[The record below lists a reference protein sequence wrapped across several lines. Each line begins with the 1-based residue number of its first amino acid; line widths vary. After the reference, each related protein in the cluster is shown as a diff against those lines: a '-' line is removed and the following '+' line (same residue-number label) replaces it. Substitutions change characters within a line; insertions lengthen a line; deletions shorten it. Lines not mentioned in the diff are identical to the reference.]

1 MDPILNPFDYFT
13 IPFGKWAEMLL
24 NIIVSNSR
32 ETLLAAKVPVQSF
45 LQLIQSG
52 LMSVPPLIGIVV
64 AAFAGYWLS
73 GWRLSLVGI
82 FCLTAIGLI
91 GAWQPAMITLSIV
104 IAAVTICIIVG
115 MPIGIFAARS
125 DRFFKILRPILDLM
139 QTIPSFVYLVPV
151 VMLFGIG
158 DTPGVIVTCIFAI
171 TPLIRLTNLGI
182 REVRED
188 LVEAAHAFGASEWR
202 VLLGTQLPLARPT
215 ILAGLNQ
222 TVLLSLSMAVVASM
236 ISVAGLGR
244 LVLEGIGRLDFGSAT
259 VGGIGIV
266 LTAIVVDRYVQALG
280 AEPPRSQKGVKL
292 WTGM

>member
-24 NIIVSNSR
+24 NFIVSISR

-45 LQLIQSG
+45 LKLIQSG
-52 LMSVPPLIGIVV
+52 LMSVAPLIGIV
-64 AAFAGYWLS
+64 AAAIAGYWLS
-73 GWRLSLVGI
+73 GWRLALVGI
-82 FCLTAIGLI
+82 FCLTAIGVI
-91 GAWQPAMITLSIV
+91 GAWPAAMVTLSIV
-104 IAAVTICIIVG
+104 IAAVIICIIVG
-115 MPIGIFAARS
+115 LPIGILAARS
-125 DRFFKILRPILDLM
+125 DHFFKILRPILDLM

-259 VGGIGIV
+259 VGGLGIV

-280 AEPPRSQKGVKL
+280 AEPPRSQKGV
-292 WTGM
+292 

>member
-1 MDPILNPFDYFT
+1 VDPIFNPFDYFT

-24 NIIVSNSR
+24 NFIVSNSR

-45 LQLIQSG
+45 LKLIQSG
-52 LMSVPPLIGIVV
+52 LMSVKPLIGIVV
-64 AAFAGYWLS
+64 AGFAGYRLS
-73 GWRLSLVGI
+73 GWRLALAGI
-82 FCLTAIGLI
+82 VCLTAIGLI
-91 GAWQPAMITLSIV
+91 GAWQAAMITLSIV
-104 IAAVTICIIVG
+104 IAAVTICVIIG
-115 MPIGIFAARS
+115 IPIGILAARS

-182 REVRED
+182 RQVRED

-202 VLLGTQLPLARPT
+202 VLLGTQLPLARAT

-280 AEPPRSQKGVKL
+280 AEPPRSQKGA
-292 WTGM
+292 

>member
-73 GWRLSLVGI
+73 GWRLALVGI

-91 GAWQPAMITLSIV
+91 GAWQAAMITLSIV
-104 IAAVTICIIVG
+104 IAAVTICVIVG

-202 VLLGTQLPLARPT
+202 VLLDTQLPLARPT
-215 ILAGLNQ
+215 ILVGLNQ

-280 AEPPRSQKGVKL
+280 AEPPRSQKGA
-292 WTGM
+292 

>member
-73 GWRLSLVGI
+73 GWRLALVGI

-91 GAWQPAMITLSIV
+91 GAWQAAMITLSIV
-104 IAAVTICIIVG
+104 IAAVTICVIVG

-125 DRFFKILRPILDLM
+125 DRFFKI
-139 QTIPSFVYLVPV
+139 
-151 VMLFGIG
+151 
-158 DTPGVIVTCIFAI
+158 TC
-171 TPLIRLTNLGI
+171 
-182 REVRED
+182 
-188 LVEAAHAFGASEWR
+188 
-202 VLLGTQLPLARPT
+202 
-215 ILAGLNQ
+215 
-222 TVLLSLSMAVVASM
+222 
-236 ISVAGLGR
+236 
-244 LVLEGIGRLDFGSAT
+244 GSN
-259 VGGIGIV
+259 
-266 LTAIVVDRYVQALG
+266 
-280 AEPPRSQKGVKL
+280 
-292 WTGM
+292 